1 MNIKQNLTQEIIDNA
16 FEHVY
21 NLIHTRLNDL
31 HARPDEERDEAA
43 IEEEQLL
50 KVALFV
56 LGHQPEELYTL
67 LKSNA

>member
-1 MNIKQNLTQEIIDNA
+1 MNIHQNLTQEIIDNA

-31 HARPDEERDEAA
+31 HARPDEERDEAT

-50 KVALFV
+50 KVALLV
-56 LGHQPEELYTL
+56 LCSEELYNYTQC
-67 LKSNA
+67 